1 MDPGRWARMKEIF
14 EAALECEP
22 AEREA
27 RVRELCAGDEAL
39 RTAVEAMLAR
49 DASGAGFLET
59 PALDIEARAMARGLD
74 GAGVTDRRANA
85 VAADVKR
92 TPAQVELSSA
102 TLEPVHVSR
111 VPVPHRPPAS
121 RPPWWVLCLG
131 AVFLA
136 DFLLKT
142 WCLIL
147 GPESFAFSP
156 RVEEGRL
163 VIDSL
168 QSGGATERAGLRP
181 GDVLVA
187 RDGQRWPPPFTP
199 RVIKANLEAG
209 RTYQFDIV
217 RDGQPMT
224 VPVHVDRIR
233 ILQERYGGV
242 TILWQAASALM
253 LAMALLIGVKRPR
266 DAVPLMG
273 ALTLATLSV
282 GLYRFNL
289 PPGYAAYWRAAPWG
303 SGALLW
309 IPNLCIALVGPIGLS
324 FFARFPRRL
333 FEARWVWVLV
343 SLPAL
348 CLLPFELQNLF
359 MTVYR
364 PADAQVRLAPGWASS
379 AGPAVFGAY
388 GLAMLAA
395 ITANY
400 VRLTDLNEKRRLRV
414 LLAGGA
420 AGTLPALVRF
430 VVMGVAAGSSAYSF
444 LMSGIPDTLIVLLF
458 LLFPI
463 SFAYAVLRHRI
474 LGIRV
479 IVGRGLQYA
488 LTRGLVLSLVPL
500 LGAILVGDALLHDDQ
515 PLARILADRG
525 WAYAL
530 LAAIAIAAHTQR
542 HRWSAAI
549 DRRFFREEYNA
560 RHLLREV
567 AEQARRAGSLAR
579 AGPGVVARIEAAL
592 HAEYAALMF
601 RPSGGASFTCIA
613 SAPAG
618 HGPPAIAESGR
629 LVARLRAAEAPV
641 ESTGE
646 DAGWSDTWSS
656 GIQAEE
662 DGPPRLHLFLP
673 VGMGAAR
680 HEAMLA
686 LGPKRSEEP
695 YSDDDLEMLEA
706 VASNLAL
713 LLDAPT
719 PAPDRLSSE
728 FEECPQCGT
737 CYDSGAARCA
747 NEQAGLRPI
756 GMPRT
761 LAGRY
766 RLERRLGRGG
776 MGTVYEAVDV
786 ALDRPV
792 AVKVVRDEWV
802 HNPMATQRFRREARA
817 VAGFAHPNVVTVY
830 DYGVETGSRV
840 FLVMELLHGTTLREE
855 LRRSGRLSP
864 ARTLDVLRGVGSAVE
879 AAHER
884 GFIHRDL
891 KPENIFLVEH
901 GGPAKVLDFG
911 VAKPLARV
919 DTADPGAAP
928 ETEVGVLV
936 GTIGY
941 ISPEHL
947 LGDSPDVSWDLWAL
961 TVVAYE
967 CLTAALPF
975 PVESR
980 DTWRRL
986 VQGGRHRPLA
996 DRLEAPP
1003 QAWQTFFDR
1012 SFAADRTARP
1022 ETAAEFFRQ
1031 LERALS

>member
-1 MDPGRWARMKEIF
+1 MDPGQWARMKEIF
-14 EAALECEP
+14 QAARECEP

-27 RVRELCAGDEAL
+27 LLRELCGDDDAL
-39 RTAVEAMLAR
+39 KAAVNGMLAR
-49 DASGAGFLET
+49 DSSGAGFLET
-59 PALDIEARAMARGLD
+59 PALEIEARAMARGLD
-74 GAGVTDRRANA
+74 LPS
-85 VAADVKR
+85 AA
-92 TPAQVELSSA
+92 
-102 TLEPVHVSR
+102 LEPVPVSR
-111 VPVPHRPPAS
+111 APVQRRPPAP
-121 RPPWWVLCLG
+121 RPSWWLLLLG
-131 AVFLA
+131 AVFVA

-142 WCLIL
+142 WCYVL
-147 GPESFAFSP
+147 GPEALALSP
-156 RVEEGRL
+156 RIENGRL
-163 VIDSL
+163 VIGSVEP
-168 QSGGATERAGLRP
+168 GGAAERAGLRP

-187 RDGQRWPPPFTP
+187 RDGRPWVPPFNA
-199 RVIKANLEAG
+199 RVIRPNLEVG
-209 RTYQFDIV
+209 RTYRFDIR
-217 RDGQPMT
+217 RDGRPMT
-224 VPVHVDRIR
+224 VSVRVDRIR
-233 ILQERYGGV
+233 ILEERYGGV
-242 TILWQAASALM
+242 TILWQVASAVM
-253 LAMALLIGVKRPR
+253 LAMALLIGFKRPR
-266 DAVPLMG
+266 DAVALMG

-303 SGALLW
+303 TGALLW

-333 FEARWVWVLV
+333 FKARWVWVLV

-348 CLLPFELQNLF
+348 GLLPFEIQNLF
-359 MTVYR
+359 RTVYR
-364 PADAQVRLAPGWASS
+364 PEDAHARLAPGWATS
-379 AGPAVFGAY
+379 AGAAVFGAY

-395 ITANY
+395 ITANF

-420 AGTLPALVRF
+420 AGTFPALVRF
-430 VVMGVAAGSSAYSF
+430 IVSGVAPATSAYNF

-458 LLFPI
+458 LLFPV

-479 IVGRGLQYA
+479 IVGKGIQYA

-500 LGAILVGDALLHDDQ
+500 LGVILVGDALLHGEE
-515 PLARILADRG
+515 PLQHIVADRG

-530 LAAIAIAAHTQR
+530 LAAFALAAHTQR
-542 HRWSAAI
+542 HRWSRAI
-549 DRRFFREEYNA
+549 DRRFFREEYDA
-560 RHLLREV
+560 RHLLRDV
-567 AEQARRAGSLAR
+567 AERARRAGSLDR

-601 RPSGGASFTCIA
+601 RPSGGASFACIA

-629 LVARLRAAEAPV
+629 LVARMRAAAGPM
-641 ESTGE
+641 ESTAE
-646 DAGWSDTWSS
+646 DVDWPDTWPS
-656 GIQAEE
+656 GVQAED

-673 VGMGAAR
+673 VAMGAAR

-695 YSDDDLEMLEA
+695 YSDDDLDMLEA

-719 PAPDRLSSE
+719 PVPDRLSGE

-737 CYDSGAARCA
+737 CYDTGAARCA
-747 NEQAGLRPI
+747 NEQAGLQPI

-776 MGTVYEAVDV
+776 MGTVYEAVDI
-786 ALDRPV
+786 ALDRRV

-802 HNPMATQRFRREARA
+802 HNTLATQRFRREARA

-840 FLVMELLHGTTLREE
+840 FLVMELLKGTTLREE

-864 ARTLDVLRGVGSAVE
+864 ARTLDVLRGVGSAVG
-879 AAHER
+879 AAHQR

-891 KPENIFLVEH
+891 KPENVFLVEH

-911 VAKPLARV
+911 VAKPLAGV
-919 DTADPGAAP
+919 DRQDPGDAP
-928 ETEVGVLV
+928 DTEVGLLV
-936 GTIGY
+936 GTVGY
-941 ISPEHL
+941 MSPEHL
-947 LGDSPDVSWDLWAL
+947 LGDCPNVSWDVWAL
-961 TVVAYE
+961 AVVAYE
-967 CLTAALPF
+967 ALTASLPF
-975 PVESR
+975 PVASR
-980 DTWRRL
+980 ETWRHL
-986 VQGGRHRPLA
+986 VLSGRPTPLA
-996 DRLEAPP
+996 AHLADPPAP
-1003 QAWQTFFDR
+1003 WQDFFDAA
-1012 SFAADRTARP
+1012 FAADGARRP
-1022 ETAAEFFRQ
+1022 RTAAEFLRQ
-1031 LERALS
+1031 IEQALG

>member
-14 EAALECEP
+14 EAARECEP
-22 AEREA
+22 AAREA

-39 RTAVEAMLAR
+39 KAAVDGMLAR
-49 DASGAGFLET
+49 DSSGAGFLEI
-59 PALDIEARAMARGLD
+59 PALEIEARALARGRD
-74 GAGVTDRRANA
+74 AAGVSHSRLDAGLANA
-85 VAADVKR
+85 SRASE
-92 TPAQVELSSA
+92 PIELLSA
-102 TLEPVHVSR
+102 TLEPVSVSR
-111 VPVPHRPPAS
+111 GPVQRRPPAT
-121 RPPWWVLCLG
+121 RPPWWILFLG

-142 WCLIL
+142 WCYVL
-147 GPESFAFSP
+147 GPETFAVST
-156 RVEEGRL
+156 RVEDGRL
-163 VIDSL
+163 VIDSVEP
-168 QSGGATERAGLRP
+168 GGAAERAGLRP

-187 RDGQRWPPPFTP
+187 RDGRLWVPPYKP
-199 RVIKANLEAG
+199 RVIRSNLEVG
-209 RTYQFDIV
+209 RTYSFDIL
-217 RDGQPMT
+217 REGRPMT
-224 VPVHVDRIR
+224 VPVRVDRIR
-233 ILQERYGGV
+233 ILEERYGGI
-242 TILWQAASALM
+242 TILWQVASAVM

-282 GLYRFNL
+282 GLYLFNL

-309 IPNLCIALVGPIGLS
+309 IPNLCVALVGPIGLS
-324 FFARFPRRL
+324 FFAQFPRRL
-333 FEARWVWVLV
+333 FEARWIWALV
-343 SLPAL
+343 ALPAL
-348 CLLPFELQNLF
+348 GLLPFEIQNLF

-364 PADAQVRLAPGWASS
+364 PAEAQIRLAPGWASS
-379 AGPAVFGAY
+379 AGPAVFGLY

-395 ITANY
+395 VTANY
-400 VRLTDLNEKRRLRV
+400 VRLADLNEKRRLRV

-420 AGTLPALVRF
+420 AGTIPALVRF
-430 VVMGVAAGSSAYSF
+430 VVMGVAAGSSAYNF

-479 IVGRGLQYA
+479 IVGKGLQYA
-488 LTRGLVLSLVPL
+488 LTRGLALSLVPL
-500 LGAILVGDALLHDDQ
+500 LGAILAGDALLQGDQ
-515 PLARILADRG
+515 PLASILADRG
-525 WAYAL
+525 WTYAV
-530 LAAIAIAAHTQR
+530 LAAIAVAAHTQR
-542 HRWSAAI
+542 HRWSAGI
-549 DRRFFREEYNA
+549 DRRFFREKYDA
-560 RHLLREV
+560 RHLLRDV

-592 HAEYAALMF
+592 HPEYAALMF

-618 HGPPAIAESGR
+618 QSPPAIAEAGR
-629 LVARLRAAEAPV
+629 LAARLRAAAGPV

-646 DAGWSDTWSS
+646 DADWSDPWRS
-656 GIQAEE
+656 GVQTDEA
-662 DGPPRLHLFLP
+662 DPPRLHLFVP
-673 VGMGAAR
+673 IAMGAAR

-747 NEQAGLRPI
+747 NEQAGLEPI

-776 MGTVYEAVDV
+776 MGTVYAAVDV

-840 FLVMELLHGTTLREE
+840 FLVMELLQGTTLREE
-855 LRRSGRLSP
+855 LRRSGRLST
-864 ARTLDVLRGVGSAVE
+864 ARTLDVLRGVCSAVG

-891 KPENIFLVEH
+891 KPENIFLVAG
-901 GGPAKVLDFG
+901 GGPTKVLDFG
-911 VAKPLARV
+911 VAKPLTRIDA
-919 DTADPGAAP
+919 ADPGAAP

-936 GTIGY
+936 GTVGY

-967 CLTAALPF
+967 SLTAALPF
-975 PVESR
+975 PIESR
-980 DTWRRL
+980 EAWRQL
-986 VQGGRHRPLA
+986 VLSGRFRPLSNHLA
-996 DRLEAPP
+996 DPPAPW
-1003 QAWQTFFDR
+1003 QAFFDR
-1012 SFAADRTARP
+1012 SFALDRASRP
-1022 ETAAEFFRQ
+1022 QSAAEFFRRFEQ
-1031 LERALS
+1031 ALG